1 MIEDLVIGT
10 FIDLRLINLVNYKS
24 IVKDLQKHYSDAS
37 EVVIINRSGK
47 LLYSTDNWNVKSDIN
62 GLISSWSSGNAQF
75 VNMNKIRYSILQMEP
90 ERFIGTNRHKKG
102 HLVGASTPDGDK
114 YMIAH
119 IKPKAKGW
127 YHMAYPA
134 IARAAAMIEKGS
146 KSKFIEA
153 KIELSSESEDEIIKI
168 TTPRVSPKIV
178 SIDPNL
184 KAEIEG
190 FLEWIK
196 NPQGLSGYISYY
208 LQQNDYNAISRLSKI
223 YEELYRICN
232 DESHG

>member
-1 MIEDLVIGT
+1 M
-10 FIDLRLINLVNYKS
+10 VNYKS

-37 EVVIINRSGK
+37 EVVVVNRSGK
-47 LLYSTDNWNVKSDIN
+47 ILYSTDNWSVKRDIN
-62 GLISSWSSGNAQF
+62 DLLSSWGSGNAQS
-75 VNMNKIRYSILQMEP
+75 VNLNKIRYSILQMEP

-102 HLVGASTPDGDK
+102 HLVGTSTPDGDK
-114 YMIAH
+114 YMIVH

-146 KSKFIEA
+146 KSKFIET
-153 KIELSSESEDEIIKI
+153 KVDLSSESEAKIIHN
-168 TTPRVSPKIV
+168 TTPILTPKSMTV
-178 SIDPNL
+178 DPVL

-232 DESHG
+232 T

>member
-1 MIEDLVIGT
+1 MT
-10 FIDLRLINLVNYKS
+10 NYKS
-24 IVKDLQKHYSDAS
+24 LVKDLQKHYSDAS
-37 EVVIINRSGK
+37 EVVIVNRSGK
-47 LLYSTDNWNVKSDIN
+47 ILYSTDSWNVKSDIKD
-62 GLISSWSSGNAQF
+62 LLSSWGSGNAQF
-75 VNMNKIRYSILQMEP
+75 VNLNKIRYSILQMEP

-102 HLVGASTPDGDK
+102 HLVGASTPDGDN

-127 YHMAYPA
+127 FHMAYPA

-146 KSKFIEA
+146 KSKFIET
-153 KIELSSESEDEIIKI
+153 KVDLSSESEVKLIQN
-168 TTPRVSPKIV
+168 TTPIVTPKYITV
-178 SIDPNL
+178 DPAL

-208 LQQNDYNAISRLSKI
+208 LQQNDYNVMSRLSKI
-223 YEELYRICN
+223 YDELYRICN
-232 DESHG
+232 T

>member
-1 MIEDLVIGT
+1 LT
-10 FIDLRLINLVNYKS
+10 NYKS
-24 IVKDLQKHYSDAS
+24 LVKDLQKHYPDAS
-37 EVVIINRSGK
+37 EVVIVDRSSK
-47 LLYSTDNWNVKSDIN
+47 ILYSTDNWNVKSDIKD
-62 GLISSWSSGNAQF
+62 LLSSWGSGNAQF
-75 VNMNKIRYSILQMEP
+75 VNLNKIRYSILQMEP

-102 HLVGASTPDGDK
+102 HIVGASTPDGNN

-127 YHMAYPA
+127 FHMAYPA

-153 KIELSSESEDEIIKI
+153 KFDLSSESEVFTQNK
-168 TTPRVSPKIV
+168 TPSVTQKYTIV
-178 SIDPNL
+178 DPIL

-196 NPQGLSGYISYY
+196 NPQGLSSYISYY
-208 LQQNDYNAISRLSKI
+208 LQLNDYNVISRLSKI
-223 YEELYRICN
+223 YGELYRICN
-232 DESHG
+232 T

>member
-1 MIEDLVIGT
+1 MT
-10 FIDLRLINLVNYKS
+10 SYKS
-24 IVKDLQKHYSDAS
+24 IVKDLLKHYSDAS
-37 EVVIINRSGK
+37 EVLIVNRSGK
-47 LLYSTDNWNVKSDIN
+47 ILYSTDNWNVKSDIKD
-62 GLISSWSSGNAQF
+62 LLSSWGSGNAQF
-75 VNMNKIRYSILQMEP
+75 VNLNKIRYSILQMEP

-102 HLVGASTPDGDK
+102 HLVGASTPDGDN

-146 KSKFIEA
+146 KSKFIET
-153 KIELSSESEDEIIKI
+153 KVDLSSESETKIIQN
-168 TTPRVSPKIV
+168 TTPILTPKSMTV
-178 SIDPNL
+178 DPVL

-232 DESHG
+232 T

>member
-1 MIEDLVIGT
+1 M
-10 FIDLRLINLVNYKS
+10 VNYKS

-37 EVVIINRSGK
+37 EVVIINKSGK
-47 LLYSTDNWNVKSDIN
+47 MLYSTDNWNVKSDIN

-102 HLVGASTPDGDK
+102 HLVGASTPDKDK

-146 KSKFIEA
+146 KSKFIET
-153 KIELSSESEDEIIKI
+153 KIELSQEDEIAQH
-168 TTPRVSPKIV
+168 TVSHISPQIGN
-178 SIDPNL
+178 IDPVL
-184 KAEIEG
+184 KSEIEG
-190 FLEWIK
+190 FLKWIK
-196 NPQGLSGYISYY
+196 NPQGLAGYITYY

-232 DESHG
+232 DERRS